1 MNLAVSYDW
10 DRPQNHEPLKT
21 FLECTQQ
28 LKIFDRI
35 SDGLFAVLLFGLLG
49 VTVAYY
55 KYRSDSAFNRFF
67 NGNTLGLH
75 FFIICS
81 SSTKENLVFVD
92 IDYFLA
98 IYSEKFAP

>member
-1 MNLAVSYDW
+1 MCATTKDFRQDFRRLIR
-10 DRPQNHEPLKT
+10 RP
-21 FLECTQQ
+21 
-28 LKIFDRI
+28 
-35 SDGLFAVLLFGLLG
+35 SFGLLG

-55 KYRSDSAFNRFF
+55 KYGSDSAFNRFF

-92 IDYFLA
+92 IDHFLA
-98 IYSEKFAP
+98 IYSDKFTP